1 MRAGVVVFPGSNCDR
16 DAAKA
21 LEKVTGQKP
30 AMLWHGHSEI
40 PELDLIVLP
49 GGFSYGDYLRT
60 GAMAAHS
67 PIMREVVA
75 RAAKGVHVI
84 GICNGFQILCESGLL
99 PGVLLRNESL
109 KFVCRSV
116 RLRVENAGT
125 HFTNAYQEEQTIAIP
140 VAHGE
145 GNYFAQPDVVQ
156 ALEDQGRVAFRYLDN
171 PNGSINDIAGILNEK
186 GNVLGMMP
194 HPERVVDP
202 VHGCTDGLPLWES
215 LTKALG

>member
-1 MRAGVVVFPGSNCDR
+1 MRAGVVVFPASNCDH
-16 DAAKA
+16 DAAAA
-21 LEKVTGQKP
+21 LERATGQKP
-30 AMLWHGHSEI
+30 AMLWHGNTDI
-40 PELDLIVLP
+40 PDLDLIVLP

-75 RAAKGVHVI
+75 RANKGVRVI

-116 RLRVENAGT
+116 RLRVENNQT
-125 HFTNAYQEEQTIAIP
+125 DFTRLYQKDQTITIP

-145 GNYFAQPDVVQ
+145 GNYFAESEIIKK
-156 ALEDQGRVAFRYLDN
+156 LEDQNRVVFRYLDN
-171 PNGSINDIAGILNEK
+171 PNGSMNDIAGIINER

-202 VHGCTDGLPLWES
+202 IHGGTDGTALFQS
-215 LTKALG
+215 LFNAVK